1 VISLGQWDKLI
12 SQILKLDKNLR
23 YDDLTKALVRIGYT
37 QGQPKGGSS
46 HVTFRKPFNQPIT
59 IPKGN
64 PVNKVYIELVRVAV
78 IKFESEAR

>member
-23 YDDLTKALVRIGYT
+23 YNDLAKALVRIVYT
-37 QGQPKGGSS
+37 QSQSKGGSS
-46 HVTFRKPFNQPIT
+46 HVTFRKPHAQPVT

-64 PVNKVYIELVRVAV
+64 PINKVYIELVRDA
-78 IKFESEAR
+78 IIRFESEAR